1 MRPRRDTCI
10 QRTEFSALIPGLQMD
25 EEFGHSYVASEP
37 FRRDGPRRG
46 YWVISVRILDEARY
60 FTYLEAATD
69 AIDRLGGRMVIR
81 SPMVIVG
88 AGTPKPRLV
97 VVEFASLAEAEAAFE
112 DIAQQAAML
121 LFDGI
126 AEYDLAIVEGYDD
139 FG

>member
-1 MRPRRDTCI
+1 MED
-10 QRTEFSALIPGLQMD
+10 EFA
-25 EEFGHSYVASEP
+25 HSYVSSEP
-37 FRRDGPRRG
+37 YRRVGPKRG
-46 YWVISVRILDEARY
+46 YWVISVRVLDEARY

-69 AIDRLGGRMVIR
+69 SIDWLGGRMVIR
-81 SPMVIVG
+81 SPAVLVG
-88 AGTPKPRLV
+88 AGKPKPRLV
-97 VVEFASLAEAEAAFE
+97 VVEFGSLADAQVAFQ